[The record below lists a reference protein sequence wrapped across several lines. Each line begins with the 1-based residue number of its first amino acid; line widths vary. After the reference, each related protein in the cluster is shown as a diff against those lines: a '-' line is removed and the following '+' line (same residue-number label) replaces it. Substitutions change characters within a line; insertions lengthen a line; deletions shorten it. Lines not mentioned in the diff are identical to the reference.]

1 MIFFGD
7 PETKGDKEDAKACIC
22 MAIEMQTRLS
32 QLNAE
37 WVREGLQYPFN
48 TRIGINTGWCNVGNF
63 GSTDRMSYTII
74 GGEVNLAARI
84 EGQCEPGGVLV
95 SAETYGL
102 VNEMFEAEEKEP
114 VNLKGI
120 GRPVRTYSIRRL
132 IDPETLAESPI
143 EFEIPGADVVR
154 INTPELSLPN
164 RLALIEDL
172 KRAVKKLEGTF
183 RD

>member
-1 MIFFGD
+1 
-7 PETKGDKEDAKACIC
+7 
-22 MAIEMQTRLS
+22 
-32 QLNAE
+32 
-37 WVREGLQYPFN
+37 
-48 TRIGINTGWCNVGNF
+48 
-63 GSTDRMSYTII
+63 
-74 GGEVNLAARI
+74 
-84 EGQCEPGGVLV
+84 
-95 SAETYGL
+95 
-102 VNEMFEAEEKEP
+102 MFEAEEMEP
-114 VNLKGI
+114 DNLKGI

-172 KRAVKKLEGTF
+172 KRAVHKLEGTL